1 MGGKAIIETYEEKM
15 AQIHSFNLTS
25 DLFAGKVFEDLEAC
39 QELCQILMQDFG
51 LRLKDVKTQYVI
63 RNLESHSVQ
72 LDILAETVTGDIIC
86 TELQMY
92 SEPAPFRRIRYYTSC
107 VDVGILE
114 KGTEYDELPV
124 VTVLYITKTDFIG
137 GGKGFYQTVRKLQGS
152 GRTVGVGVDN
162 GIHERF
168 FNLRYPTSDERI
180 NELLRYLK
188 DSDPHYQTEYF
199 PRIVERV
206 RFYKHQE
213 KGVNE
218 MCEITDRIRQEG
230 RVEGKIEGKIEVVL
244 ELLEEVGKIPARIVQ
259 RISRE
264 TDLAV
269 LSRWIRCA
277 ASASS
282 IAEFEAKM

>member
-1 MGGKAIIETYEEKM
+1 M
-15 AQIHSFNLTS
+15 
-25 DLFAGKVFEDLEAC
+25 
-39 QELCQILMQDFG
+39 
-51 LRLKDVKTQYVI
+51 
-63 RNLESHSVQ
+63 
-72 LDILAETVTGDIIC
+72 
-86 TELQMY
+86 
-92 SEPAPFRRIRYYTSC
+92 
-107 VDVGILE
+107 
-114 KGTEYDELPV
+114 PV

-180 NELLRYLK
+180 NELLHYLK
-188 DSDPHYQTEYF
+188 DSDPYYQTEYF

-230 RVEGKIEGKIEVVL
+230 KIEGKIEVVL
-244 ELLEEVGKIPARIVQ
+244 ELLEEVGKIQARIVQ
-259 RISRE
+259 RISQE
-264 TDLAV
+264 KDLAV
-269 LSRWIRCA
+269 ISRWIRCA